1 MSTDETYLE
10 HIWVNI
16 SQRTIRMMDN
26 EGVDELIKW
35 KFDEEGAEGFQ
46 ETIVYFNEN
55 LPKDLIT
62 YLA

>member
-1 MSTDETYLE
+1 MPTDETYLE

-46 ETIVYFNEN
+46 ETIVSFNEN
-55 LPKDLIT
+55 LPTDLIT